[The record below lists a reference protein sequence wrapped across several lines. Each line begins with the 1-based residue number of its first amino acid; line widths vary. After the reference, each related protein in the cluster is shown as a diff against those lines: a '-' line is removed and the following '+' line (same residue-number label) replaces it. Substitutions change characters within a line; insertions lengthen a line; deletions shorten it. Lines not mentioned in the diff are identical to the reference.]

1 MDNTLFLGAIVGP
14 YLLIMGLSFLLY
26 ANTWVKVAKEIEK
39 NHLVVVIGMA
49 LALLLGLAI
58 IQMHNIWEWSLWVV
72 ITLFGWIAFLK
83 GVFYFLAPGEWIR
96 GMIKMCAKP
105 ALFYIGGI
113 VLAVFGAWMSYLIYL
128 A

>member
-14 YLLIMGLSFLLY
+14 YLLVMGLSFLLY
-26 ANTWVKVAKEIEK
+26 AKTWVKVAKEIEK
-39 NHLVVVIGMA
+39 NHFVVVIGMA
-49 LALLLGLAI
+49 LALLLGLAM

-83 GVFYFLAPGEWIR
+83 GIFYFLAPGEWIK
-96 GMIKMCAKP
+96 GLIKMCSNP
-105 ALFYIGGI
+105 SMFYFWGLVMAVIGG
-113 VLAVFGAWMSYLIYL
+113 WMSYLIYI